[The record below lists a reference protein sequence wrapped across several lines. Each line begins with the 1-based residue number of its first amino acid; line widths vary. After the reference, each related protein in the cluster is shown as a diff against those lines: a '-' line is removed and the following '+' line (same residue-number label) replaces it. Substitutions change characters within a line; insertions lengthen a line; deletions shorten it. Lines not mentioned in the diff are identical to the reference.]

1 MVFSNKNSG
10 DNFDETVKEDKHVQ
24 YYSNGKFSASAGESA
39 SSSADISR
47 GRNIGQALPVQN
59 IVMMNITSTD
69 RNGFLLGLR
78 LLL

>member
-1 MVFSNKNSG
+1 MDFSNKNSG

-24 YYSNGKFSASAGESA
+24 YYSNGKFPASAAKQPHHPLTSA
-39 SSSADISR
+39 AAETSA
-47 GRNIGQALPVQN
+47 ALPVQN

-69 RNGFLLGLR
+69 RNAFLLGLR